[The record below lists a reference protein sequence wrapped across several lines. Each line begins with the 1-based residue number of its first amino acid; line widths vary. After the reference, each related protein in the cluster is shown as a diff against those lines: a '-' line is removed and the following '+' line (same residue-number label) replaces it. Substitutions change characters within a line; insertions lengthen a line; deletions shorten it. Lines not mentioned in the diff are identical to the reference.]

1 MSNQWFKFKQFTIRQ
16 DRCAMKVGTDGV
28 ILGAWT
34 AVDGAVR
41 VLDIG
46 TGTGLLA
53 LMLAQRSELLT
64 VNALELDRNAA
75 LQAEQNVDGSRFHD
89 RIMVLNED
97 FREYDPGRGCFYDLV
112 ICNPPYFSASK
123 KPVNRERGLA
133 RHADTLSLEDIFT
146 GSASLLSACGRL
158 SIIVPAEGYARA
170 VEEAGQAGLYPAR
183 TLYVHPLPDAVP
195 KRVCIEFS
203 KKVHALVTEKIVLET
218 GRRHAWTE
226 DYRLLTKDYYL
237 AL

>member
-34 AVDGAVR
+34 AIDGTVR

-53 LMLAQRSELLT
+53 LMLAQRSEILT
-64 VNALELDRNAA
+64 VNALELDRDTA
-75 LQAEQNVDGSRFHD
+75 LQAEQNVAGSNFCD
-89 RIMVLNED
+89 RISVLNAD
-97 FREYDPGRGCFYDLV
+97 FRTYDPGKGVSYDLV

-123 KPVNRERGLA
+123 KPFNRERSLA
-133 RHADTLSLEDIFT
+133 RHTDTLSLKGLFT
-146 GSASLLSACGRL
+146 GSASLLSARGRL
-158 SIIVPAEGYARA
+158 SIIVPAEGYAMA
-170 VEEAGQAGLYPAR
+170 VEDADRAGLYPAR
-183 TLYVHPLPDAVP
+183 ILYVHPLPDADP

-203 KKVHALVTEKIVLET
+203 RKEQAFLTEKIVLET
-218 GRRHAWTE
+218 GQRHAWTE
-226 DYRLLTKDYYL
+226 SYRMLTKDFYL
-237 AL
+237 AF

>member
-34 AVDGAVR
+34 AIDGATR
-41 VLDIG
+41 ALDIG

-64 VNALELDRNAA
+64 IDALELDRATA
-75 LQAEQNVDGSRFHD
+75 LQAVQNVAGSRFHD
-89 RIMVLNED
+89 RISVQNRD
-97 FREYDPGRGCFYDLV
+97 FRTYGPGKDGFYDLV
-112 ICNPPYFSASK
+112 ISNPPYFVASK
-123 KPVNRERGLA
+123 RPSNRERSLA
-133 RHADTLSLEDIFT
+133 RHADTLGLNDLFI
-146 GSASLLSACGRL
+146 GSAGLLSTHGRL
-158 SIIVPAEGYARA
+158 SIIVPAEGYSGA
-170 VEEAGQAGLYPAR
+170 VEEAGQAGLHPAR
-183 TLYVHPLPDAVP
+183 IMYVHPLPGVDP

-203 KKVHALVTEKIVLET
+203 RRTQDPVTGNIVLET
-218 GRRHAWTE
+218 GQRHVWTE
-226 DYRLLTKDYYL
+226 DYRLLTKDFYL

>member
-34 AVDGAVR
+34 AVDEAAS

-53 LMLAQRSELLT
+53 LMLAQRSEMLT
-64 VNALELDRNAA
+64 IDALELDQDAA
-75 LQAEQNVDGSRFHD
+75 LQAAQNVAGSRFYD
-89 RIMVLNED
+89 RIAVLNED
-97 FREYDPGRGCFYDLV
+97 FRTYRPVKEKFYDLV
-112 ICNPPYFSASK
+112 ICNPPYFIASK
-123 KPVNRERGLA
+123 KPFIRERSLA
-133 RHADTLSLEDIFT
+133 RHADTLSLNDLFT
-146 GSASLLSACGRL
+146 GSAGLLNKHGRL
-158 SIIVPAEGYARA
+158 SIIIPAEGYARS

-183 TLYVHPLPDAVP
+183 MLYVHPLPGADP

-203 KKVHALVTEKIVLET
+203 RRAQAPVTANIVLET
-218 GRRHAWTE
+218 GQRHAWTE
-226 DYRLLTKDYYL
+226 DYRVLTRDFYL